1 MNQSRKD
8 TPRGQAFQVLTGFA
22 QPSSVKSYGT
32 DLKLTPNKMIQ
43 WDTAGDQISP
53 RRSRCD
59 PNFPFALESFD
70 GLDFN

>member
-8 TPRGQAFQVLTGFA
+8 ARRGQAFQVLTRFA
-22 QPSSVKSYGT
+22 KSSSVKSYGT
-32 DLKLTPNKMIQ
+32 DLKLTPNEMIQ

-53 RRSRCD
+53 RRSRRD
-59 PNFPFALESFD
+59 SNFPFALESFD